1 MESNFNTD
9 SILLSIKK
17 LLGLVED
24 DQAFDA
30 DIIIHI
36 NSVFM
41 ILQQLGIGP
50 VDGFKIESQEETW
63 SDFIQDDKLLEDVK
77 TYIYLKVRLI
87 FDPPLN
93 SSILQSIERTISE
106 LEFRIN
112 LKEKEEGIQ
121 NE

>member
-63 SDFIQDDKLLEDVK
+63 DQFIQDDKLLEDVK

-93 SSILQSIERTISE
+93 SSILQSVERTISE
-106 LEFRIN
+106 LEFRLN
-112 LKEKEEGIQ
+112 VKEKEDTQ
-121 NE
+121 NG